1 MKLLITLVIFFTL
14 LYALTIF
21 VFLLGS
27 LFKAKRNGHETPFVS
42 VVVAARNEEK
52 FIGRLVYDLSHQT
65 YPKDK
70 YEIIIANDGSSDST
84 AHILDTHQNNID
96 NLFVLHIKETPQ
108 GFSPKK
114 FALHSAINH
123 SQGDIILATD
133 ADCRVGSR
141 WIETMISYFRK
152 DVGFVIGFSQF
163 GRKHESLS
171 LLEKIQAFDFMQ
183 MMGAAI
189 GSCNLGFPLAAS
201 GQNMGYR
208 RQAYNDVGG
217 YERIAHRISGDD
229 VLLLQLIRKETGY
242 KVVFGNHPSSFATS
256 KAEPTIKDFINQRQR
271 WASNGSYQLRMNKLF
286 FAYLLMVYLYHVVLL
301 IATPLLLF
309 SAAHLNVLLLCY
321 AIKLS
326 SELAIA
332 MNSARIF
339 RRTDLLLYFPLWFL
353 IQIPYIVFV
362 GGLGLFAKFDWKGR
376 VHLPSY

>member
-1 MKLLITLVIFFTL
+1 
-14 LYALTIF
+14 
-21 VFLLGS
+21 
-27 LFKAKRNGHETPFVS
+27 

-52 FIGRLVYDLSHQT
+52 FISRLVYDLSHQT

-242 KVVFGNHPSSFATS
+242 KVVFGDHPSSFATS

>member
-1 MKLLITLVIFFTL
+1 MLISLVIFFTL
-14 LYALTIF
+14 LYALAIF
-21 VFLLGS
+21 VFLFGS
-27 LFKAKRNGHETPFVS
+27 LFKAKRKGQETPFVS
-42 VVVAARNEEK
+42 VVIAARNEEK
-52 FIGRLVYDLSHQT
+52 SIGKLVYDLTHQT

-84 AHILDTHQNNID
+84 AHILDSQQNHIE
-96 NLFVLHIKETPQ
+96 NLYVLHIEETPR

-114 FALHSAINH
+114 FALHSAINQ

-141 WIETMISYFRK
+141 WIETMISYFTK

-208 RQAYNDVGG
+208 RQAYNTVGG
-217 YERIAHRISGDD
+217 YQRIAHRISGDD
-229 VLLLQLIRKETGY
+229 VLLLQLVRKETDY
-242 KVVFGNHPSSFATS
+242 KVVFSDHPSSFATS

-271 WASNGSYQLRMNKLF
+271 WASNGSYQLKMNKLF
-286 FAYLLMVYLYHVVLL
+286 FAYLLLVYLYHVVLL
-301 IATPLLLF
+301 IATPVLLF
-309 SAAHLNVLLLCY
+309 AGVHLDVLLLCY

-339 RRTDLLLYFPLWFL
+339 HRTDLLLYFPLWFL